1 MLRESPYTT
10 SRRRPG
16 PWRPAFVVV
25 ALLLHGVGLG
35 LIELGEQLFPSATA
49 PAPKKPRA
57 KLRMVRVEKREQ
69 PAEEVV
75 EPEEPEVDMNGQI
88 VEISPPLE
96 EERPQEAEYLAEYDQ
111 TVEEETRSERFE
123 VNPEVLARQ
132 WSKESAMA
140 TEDLID
146 LNVEKPSTGA
156 QVGNHRFDPDRDG
169 ALAALPSRWT
179 VTNKE
184 GPQDP
189 VPAQHREAASA
200 GAPSND
206 LLNEASGAAT
216 NLNTKEFLY
225 ANYLNRIRRLV
236 NFYWQQNLDNLPS
249 SVRLAKPSYTT
260 EIHSVLDATGALEH
274 IEIVAGSGSEPLDD
288 AVVRA
293 FRIAGPFPN
302 PPEGL
307 VEKDGRVYLPEMD
320 FTVQIGVA
328 RVQYQGID
336 PRAGVQY
343 PGILK
348 SPR

>member
-1 MLRESPYTT
+1 MSSVQPYTP
-10 SRRRPG
+10 SRQRRG
-16 PWRPAFVVV
+16 PWRPAFLIV

-35 LIELGEQLFPSATA
+35 LVELGHELFPAA
-49 PAPKKPRA
+49 EVPVKKQRPR
-57 KLRMVRVEKREQ
+57 LRMVKVEKSEKEAP
-69 PAEEVV
+69 PAE

-88 VEISPPLE
+88 VELSPPLV
-96 EERPQEAEYLAEYDQ
+96 EERPDEAEYLAEHDQ

-132 WSKESAMA
+132 WSKEAQLA

-146 LNVEKPSTGA
+146 LNVDKPSTGA

-179 VTNKE
+179 ATNKE

-189 VPAQHREAASA
+189 VPAQHRMAAAS

-206 LLNEASGAAT
+206 LLDEAVGAAT

-249 SVRLAKPSYTT
+249 SVRLARPSYTT
-260 EIHSVLDATGALEH
+260 EIHSILDSQGALEY

-302 PPEGL
+302 PPAGL
-307 VEKDGRVYLPEMD
+307 IEKDGRVYLPEMD

>member
-1 MLRESPYTT
+1 MSRTRFDNTT
-10 SRRRPG
+10 H
-16 PWRPAFVVV
+16 PWRPSRVGVVV
-25 ALLLHGVGLG
+25 SSLLLHVVGGGVLAVVGPY
-35 LIELGEQLFPSATA
+35 LIPDLATGTR
-49 PAPKKPRA
+49 PTTMRV
-57 KLRMVRVEKREQ
+57 VRVEM
-69 PAEEVV
+69 PPEE
-75 EPEEPEVDMNGQI
+75 EEPELPEEPEKPDYEGQI
-88 VEISPPLE
+88 VEVAPSENE
-96 EERPQEAEYLAEYDQ
+96 EKPKDADYLAEQDQ
-111 TVEEETRSERFE
+111 VVEEETKTERFE
-123 VNPEVLARQ
+123 VNPEVLAKV
-132 WSKESAMA
+132 WSEEAKMEQ
-140 TEDLID
+140 EDLVD
-146 LNVEKPSTGA
+146 LNVDKPSTGA
-156 QVGNHRFDPDRDG
+156 QVGNHRFDPDRHG
-169 ALAALPSRWT
+169 ALAALPSKWT
-179 VTNKE
+179 DTNKE

-189 VPAQHREAASA
+189 VLAQHRDASLA

-206 LLNEASGAAT
+206 LLREEIGDAV

-225 ANYLNRIRRLV
+225 ASYLNRIRRLV

-260 EIHSVLDATGALEH
+260 EVHSILDAQGQLEY
-274 IEIVAGSGSEPLDD
+274 IEVVLSSSSEPLDD

-293 FRIAGPFPN
+293 FRLAGPFPN

-320 FTVQIGVA
+320 FTVQVGAA